1 MLIWM
6 LFYFYSY
13 KGLLLL
19 SQNNM
24 YSPVDELVMSG
35 IPEHKALEF
44 GALGWVF
51 EVFSRGF

>member
-13 KGLLLL
+13 KGLPLL

-24 YSPVDELVMSG
+24 YSPVDELVTSG
-35 IPEHKALEF
+35 IPEQRALES

-51 EVFSRGF
+51 EVFFSLV